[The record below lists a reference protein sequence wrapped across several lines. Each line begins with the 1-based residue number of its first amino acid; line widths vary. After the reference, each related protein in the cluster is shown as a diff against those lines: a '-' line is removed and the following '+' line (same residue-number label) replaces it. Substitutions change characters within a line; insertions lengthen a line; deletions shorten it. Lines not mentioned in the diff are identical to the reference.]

1 MPPALVNTRPD
12 GPRWQA
18 HVAVTAWFVLLA
30 VWVSYPL
37 VLKPNSQIPG
47 GGPEDNISFLWNF
60 WWFRYALAHPG
71 QPLFETSHL
80 FAPFGTSL
88 VLHTH
93 TALPALAGATLLG
106 WMPLVAAHTTIL
118 LAGLAANGI
127 SAYVLAYY
135 HVKRVLPAVLAGVVF
150 ASSVFV
156 TLRLLGHFNL
166 VHAWVCPLAVLA
178 WIAFLDRPSMGR
190 GVLTGVAFSAVIW
203 SDYYYA
209 VFCGIFAIAWWV
221 ALVVRLDIRWGGRQ
235 FPRLEWLLLC
245 LAAIAGA
252 ALAAALLT
260 DGVQFRLLGMRISI
274 SNARNPIAILWVL
287 SLVGLLLRV
296 RFTPQRRVDGDAS
309 RPHTPFRPKL
319 AALAAAV
326 VIGTALIIPLASAAA
341 QLFRTGDYVTP
352 PRHWQSGPQG
362 IDLLTVLMG
371 NPMHSVYGP
380 AIQRLYR
387 YAGIDLV
394 EQALWL
400 GIVPLV
406 AIAILSK
413 DKPARAGVAG
423 RWMWIGGLF
432 LTWSAGAYLIA
443 AGFDT
448 GLPLPQALAHYVP
461 VLSNARIPGRAVVMV
476 QLAAAVLCALV
487 AARREWKASTIVI
500 AMAIVIVDTV
510 ALPISM
516 YQLPPAGPIERVLGD
531 DAVAGSVLE
540 LPAGVRDGLSDMGFV
555 DHRAL
560 WFQTIHGRPIVG
572 GFTARLSDRVKAAYA
587 RDPTLMALIE
597 QRDRAIP
604 PDLVGRLTPYGIRFV
619 VLNRDKTSREFREA
633 LQRSDLVFVTA
644 DGDRELYRVR

>member
-1 MPPALVNTRPD
+1 MPSALENTRPD

-37 VLKPNSQIPG
+37 ILEPNSQIPG
-47 GGPEDNISFLWNF
+47 AGPEDNVSFLWNF
-60 WWFRYALAHPG
+60 WWFRHALAHPG

-80 FAPFGTSL
+80 FAPLGASL

-93 TALPALAGATLLG
+93 TALPALVGATLLG
-106 WMPLVAAHTTIL
+106 WMPLVAAHTTML
-118 LAGLAANGI
+118 LAGLAANGVC
-127 SAYVLAYY
+127 AYVLAYY

-178 WIAFLDRPSMGR
+178 WITLLDRPSMGR
-190 GVLTGVAFSAVIW
+190 GVLTGAAFSAVIW

-221 ALVVRLDIRWGGRQ
+221 ALVVRLEIRWGGRQ
-235 FPRLEWLLLC
+235 YPRLEWLLLF
-245 LAAIAGA
+245 LAAIAGI

-260 DGVQFRLLGMRISI
+260 DSVQFRLLGMRISI

-287 SLVGLLLRV
+287 ALAWLLLRV
-296 RFTPQRRVDGDAS
+296 RFTRQPGVGDEGRRA
-309 RPHTPFRPKL
+309 RTPLRPKL
-319 AALAAAV
+319 AAFAAAV
-326 VIGTALIIPLASAAA
+326 VIGAILIIPLASAAA
-341 QLFRTGDYVTP
+341 QLFKTGNYVTP

-362 IDLLTVLMG
+362 IDLLTVVTG
-371 NPMHSVYGP
+371 NPIHSVYGP

-387 YAGIDLV
+387 YAGIDLI
-394 EQALWL
+394 EQTLWL

-406 AIAILSK
+406 AIAILSR
-413 DKPARAGVAG
+413 DKRARAGAAA
-423 RWMWIGGLF
+423 RWMWMGGLF

-476 QLAAAVLCALV
+476 QLAAAVLCAIV

-500 AMAIVIVDTV
+500 AMAVVIADTV
-510 ALPISM
+510 ALPIAM
-516 YQLPPAGPIERVLGD
+516 YQLPQAGSIERVIGD
-531 DAVAGSVLE
+531 DAVAGSVME

-587 RDPTLMALIE
+587 ADATLMALIE
-597 QRDRAIP
+597 QRQQAIP
-604 PDLVGRLTPYGIRFV
+604 PDLVGRLTAYGIRFV

>member
-1 MPPALVNTRPD
+1 
-12 GPRWQA
+12 
-18 HVAVTAWFVLLA
+18 VLLA

-37 VLKPNSQIPG
+37 ILRPNSQIPG

-71 QPLFETSHL
+71 QALFETNHL

-93 TALPALAGATLLG
+93 TALPAFLGATLLG
-106 WMPLVAAHTTIL
+106 WMPLVAAHTTML
-118 LAGLAANGI
+118 LAGLAANGV
-127 SAYVLAYY
+127 SAYALAYY
-135 HVKRVLPAVLAGVVF
+135 HVKRVWPAVLGGVVF

-166 VHAWVCPLAVLA
+166 VHAWVCPLAVLG
-178 WIAFLDRPSMGR
+178 WIAFLDRPSIGR
-190 GVLTGVAFSAVIW
+190 GVLTGAAFSAVIW

-235 FPRLEWLLLC
+235 YPRLEWLLLF
-245 LAAIAGA
+245 LAAVAGV
-252 ALAAALLT
+252 ALAATVFT
-260 DGVQFRLLGMRISI
+260 DNVQFRLLGVRISI

-296 RFTPQRRVDGDAS
+296 RFTPQRRVGDEATGQ
-309 RPHTPFRPKL
+309 RTPPRPKL
-319 AALAAAV
+319 AAFAAAV

-341 QLFRTGDYVTP
+341 KLFRTGDYVTP

-362 IDLLTVLMG
+362 IDWLTVLLG
-371 NPMHSVYGP
+371 NPVHSVYGP
-380 AIQRLYR
+380 AVQRLYR

-400 GIVPLV
+400 GIVPIV
-406 AIAILSK
+406 AIVILWK
-413 DKPARAGVAG
+413 DKPARAGAAG
-423 RWMWIGGLF
+423 RWMWMGALF
-432 LTWSAGAYLIA
+432 LAWSAGAYLIA
-443 AGFDT
+443 AGVDT

-476 QLAAAVLCALV
+476 QLAAAVLCAIV
-487 AARREWKASTIVI
+487 AARRELKVSTIVLATAAVI
-500 AMAIVIVDTV
+500 ADTA
-510 ALPISM
+510 ALPIPM
-516 YQLPPAGPIERVLGD
+516 YQLPPAGPIERVLAD
-531 DAVAGSVLE
+531 DLGAGGVLE

-597 QRDRAIP
+597 QREGAIP

-633 LQRSDLVFVTA
+633 LQRSDLVFVTG